1 MPQERIESAHFS
13 PDVREFIGLL
23 HKHGVRY
30 VIVGGEA
37 VIYYGY
43 ARFTGD
49 VDFFYLKEA

>member
-37 VIYYGY
+37 VIYCGY
-43 ARFTGD
+43 APQ
-49 VDFFYLKEA
+49 YLRRAADWHTD